1 MKKPSPVSRGAFALA
16 GGRARASA
24 SPEFV
29 RIVPALAGPWT
40 IIPMCREAIHLM
52 VENSQAYSEAYAL
65 LNVQKASMTRKT
77 PVLAPICAGM
87 DAAQIATNAGVL
99 QVRLDKRT
107 YVS

>member
-52 VENSQAYSEAYAL
+52 VENSQAYSEGLCSVERTESLYDEENACVGPNICWDGCSTDSYECRCA
-65 LNVQKASMTRKT
+65 ASK
-77 PVLAPICAGM
+77 VG
-87 DAAQIATNAGVL
+87 
-99 QVRLDKRT
+99 
-107 YVS
+107 